1 MEIVLRLNEKDVLT
15 HPELLDV
22 IKGLAGHSAVSKTA
36 AEQVAPAPKPE
47 KAVTESP
54 AEKASQ
60 AAELSAGEPV
70 VSVEEVR
77 AALAKVSKAHG
88 AARAKALL
96 QQHGAENLS
105 GLDALLY
112 AAVLAEAKAV
122 Q

>member
-1 MEIVLRLNEKDVLT
+1 MEFVIKLNEKDVLA
-15 HPELLDV
+15 HPELLDA
-22 IKGLAGHSAVSKTA
+22 IKGWVEHSEAPKA
-36 AEQVAPAPKPE
+36 AADRTAPAPMQE
-47 KAVTESP
+47 KAATEPP
-54 AEKASQ
+54 AEKAASP
-60 AAELSAGEPV
+60 AEEPV
-70 VSVEEVR
+70 VSIEEVR

-105 GLDALLY
+105 GLDASLY